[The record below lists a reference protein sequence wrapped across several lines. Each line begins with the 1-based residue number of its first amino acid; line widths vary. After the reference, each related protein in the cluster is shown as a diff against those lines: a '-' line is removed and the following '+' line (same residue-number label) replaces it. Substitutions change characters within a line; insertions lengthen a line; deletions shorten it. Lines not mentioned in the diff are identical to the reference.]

1 MDTASP
7 YMTVQDV
14 AAYLRV
20 KPKTIYAWAGEG
32 RIPAV
37 KLNGLLRFRRA
48 EIDSWAESCERSSG
62 RLATLPQGGR
72 SRGGTARSIPP
83 SGGIER
89 IIDRV
94 KNEVLHSRLGEARP
108 AVKPGKE
115 G

>member
-1 MDTASP
+1 MDNESP

-37 KLNGLLRFRRA
+37 KLNSLLRFKRD
-48 EIDSWAESCERSSG
+48 EIDSWAKSCERPS
-62 RLATLPQGGR
+62 RRVTTLPQERR
-72 SRGGTARSIPP
+72 SRNRTGHSIPP

-89 IIDRV
+89 IIDRA
-94 KNEVLHSRLGEARP
+94 KREVLHSRLGEARP